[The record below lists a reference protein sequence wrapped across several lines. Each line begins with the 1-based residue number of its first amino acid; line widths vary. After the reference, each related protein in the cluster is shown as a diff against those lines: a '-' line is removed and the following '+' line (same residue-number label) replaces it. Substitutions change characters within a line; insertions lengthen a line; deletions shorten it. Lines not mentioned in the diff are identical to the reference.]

1 MRPRMTKSRLSR
13 RRLTAL
19 VEEAIIDAYGESE
32 QRVGLL
38 TMLQE
43 HLQVPFTT
51 SLLGVTVRVTG
62 VDLNDAEEI
71 VAVCRRVHSS
81 SGSLSRT
88 CYCQRRRRS
97 AGSGS
102 KPTGTGHGASAR
114 SRRPSSDAYTLR
126 VACYVLHRPAR
137 RPCRR

>member
-1 MRPRMTKSRLSR
+1 MRPRLAKSRLSR

-19 VEEAIIDAYGESE
+19 VEEAIVDAYEESE

-62 VDLNDAEEI
+62 VDLNHAEEI
-71 VAVCRRVHSS
+71 VAVCRR
-81 SGSLSRT
+81 GTER
-88 CYCQRRRRS
+88 QRIPLTDLPL
-97 AGSGS
+97 
-102 KPTGTGHGASAR
+102 PTPRPLGWEWIEAYRHWAR
-114 SRRPSSDAYTLR
+114 GVR
-126 VACYVLHRPAR
+126 
-137 RPCRR
+137 

>member
-1 MRPRMTKSRLSR
+1 MRPRMATSRLSR

-32 QRVGLL
+32 QRIGLL

-43 HLQVPFTT
+43 HLQVPFIT

-71 VAVCRRVHSS
+71 VAVCRR
-81 SGSLSRT
+81 GT
-88 CYCQRRRRS
+88 QQQRIPLTDLPLPAPPPLGWEWIEAYR
-97 AGSGS
+97 
-102 KPTGTGHGASAR
+102 HWAR
-114 SRRPSSDAYTLR
+114 GVR
-126 VACYVLHRPAR
+126 
-137 RPCRR
+137 